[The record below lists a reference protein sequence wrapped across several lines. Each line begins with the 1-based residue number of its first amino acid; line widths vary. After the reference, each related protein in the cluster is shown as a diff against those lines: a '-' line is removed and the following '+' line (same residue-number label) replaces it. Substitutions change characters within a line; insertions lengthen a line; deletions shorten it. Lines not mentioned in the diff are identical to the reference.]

1 MTARESCLS
10 RLVRRCSNG
19 ELFDT
24 LEGGPV
30 TLDFVADLVWLGEH
44 VFIFDERTR
53 EDRTAAVLGPALLS
67 RLRRDAGSP
76 RTVEGI
82 ALARAMSAVSDLRAE
97 FVRMHDRLTGL
108 EHLLQAA
115 VERDAANHAKPGATG

>member
-1 MTARESCLS
+1 MTARESCPS

-30 TLDFVADLVWLGEH
+30 TLDF
-44 VFIFDERTR
+44 

-82 ALARAMSAVSDLRAE
+82 ALARAMSAVSDMRAA

-115 VERDAANHAKPGATG
+115 VDRDAANHAKPGATG